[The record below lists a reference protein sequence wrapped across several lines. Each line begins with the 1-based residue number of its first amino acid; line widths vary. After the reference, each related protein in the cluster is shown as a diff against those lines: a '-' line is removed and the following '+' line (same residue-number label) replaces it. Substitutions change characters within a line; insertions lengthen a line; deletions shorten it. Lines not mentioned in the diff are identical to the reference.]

1 MRCKGMSK
9 DAANELAKIHRLV
22 GEISEDD
29 LRDVDYYV
37 SEHLGIFIPSV
48 GFCKYAIK
56 AQHTHPAYSFILFF
70 SKEQRII
77 HVNVELPAGHYLATA
92 IAPGLPHEEEK
103 TDFFTRY
110 IAILI
115 SRELFEKL
123 YANYCST
130 VPEQYNWEQFV
141 IEREIMIYIK
151 KFMSEYENSI
161 AGSENV
167 LEAIAI
173 MITHQLIR
181 SLLKIE
187 NKVDF
192 ITEKFEIEKSIEYIH
207 QCFGKKLTVAKLA
220 KLANM
225 SESHFIRIFKKE
237 TGLAPMEFLIKTRI
251 DKARKL
257 LRNRT
262 RTITEVSL
270 QCGFSSTSHFSSSF
284 AKHMGISPSEY
295 QNDYN
300 EQQNKQDFNKN

>member
-1 MRCKGMSK
+1 MRK
-9 DAANELAKIHRLV
+9 DTTKELTKIQRLV
-22 GEISEDD
+22 GEISEDN
-29 LRDVDYYV
+29 LRHVDYYV
-37 SEHLGIFIPSV
+37 SEHFSIFIPSV
-48 GFCKYAIK
+48 GFCEYAIRP
-56 AQHTHPAYSFILFF
+56 QHTHPAYSFILFF

-77 HVNVELPAGHYLATA
+77 PVNIELPTEHYLVTA
-92 IAPGLPHEEEK
+92 ISPGVPHEEEK

-115 SRELFEKL
+115 SKELFEKL
-123 YANYCST
+123 YTNYSST
-130 VPEQYNWEQFV
+130 APEQYIWEQFV
-141 IEREIMIYIK
+141 IEHEIMIYIK

-161 AGSENV
+161 AGYENM

-181 SLLKIE
+181 RLLKID

-192 ITEKFEIEKSIEYIH
+192 ITDKFEIEKSIECIH
-207 QCFGKKLTVAKLA
+207 QCFGKKLTVAELS

-237 TGLAPMEFLIKTRI
+237 TGMAPMEFLIKTRI
-251 DKARKL
+251 DKAKKL
-257 LRNRT
+257 LRSRT
-262 RTITEVSL
+262 KNITEVSL

-284 AKHMGISPSEY
+284 AKHTGVSPSEY

-300 EQQNKQDFNKN
+300 EQQNKQDYYNN

>member
-1 MRCKGMSK
+1 MSK
-9 DAANELAKIHRLV
+9 DTVSELAMIRRLV
-22 GEISEDD
+22 GGISEDD
-29 LRDVDYYV
+29 LSDVDYYV

-48 GFCKYAIK
+48 GFCKYAIRVR
-56 AQHTHPAYSFILFF
+56 HTHPAYSFILFF
-70 SKEQRII
+70 SKEQRMIP
-77 HVNVELPAGHYLATA
+77 VNIELPAGHYLATA

-110 IAILI
+110 MAILV

-123 YANYCST
+123 YAGYSST
-130 VPEQYNWEQFV
+130 KPEQYYWEQFV
-141 IEREIMIYIK
+141 IEREIMVYLK
-151 KFMSEYENSI
+151 KFMSEYENCP
-161 AGSENV
+161 AGSENL

-187 NKVDF
+187 NKVNY
-192 ITEKFEIEKSIEYIH
+192 ITEKFEIEKIIEYIH

-225 SESHFIRIFKKE
+225 SESHFIRVFKKE
-237 TGLAPMEFLIKTRI
+237 TGLAPREFLIKTRL

-257 LRNRT
+257 LRSKT

-284 AKHMGISPSEY
+284 TRHMGIKPVRIPE
-295 QNDYN
+295 
-300 EQQNKQDFNKN
+300 